1 MKDFVRDTTGVEVV
15 TELADQ
21 IKGKTFVITG
31 ASDKGLGAET
41 AIALARGNPAHLV
54 LTARAQVRVDPV
66 IARIKD
72 INASIKATF
81 VPIELDD
88 FDSVRSA
95 ADDINKSVDRI
106 DCLINNAGIMAVDE
120 YKTNKSGV
128 ELQFATNHL
137 GHFLLTKILM
147 PKILAAGP
155 GARIVN
161 LTSLCYKISPVRFDD
176 YNFADGKEYDPW
188 SGYGQAKTSNILFAR
203 ALAEKLRPR
212 EIQSYAVHPGAILT
226 TNLGRYITE
235 VEKSLASIDP
245 IAVKNT
251 GRHFNMMAE
260 DIPKPI
266 EQGISTT
273 LIAALDPRLKGNSGA
288 CLADTKV
295 EPTYEYAE
303 DSSNAENLWKLSE
316 QLVGEKFEI

>member
-1 MKDFVRDTTGVEVV
+1 MKDFVRATTGVEVV

-21 IKGKTFVITG
+21 VKGKTFVITG
-31 ASDKGLGAET
+31 GSDKGLGAET
-41 AIALARGNPAHLV
+41 AIALAQANPAHLV
-54 LTARAQVRVDPV
+54 LTARAQTRVDPV

-72 INASIKATF
+72 LNPSIKATF
-81 VPIELDD
+81 TPIELDD
-88 FDSVRSA
+88 FDSVRCA
-95 ADDINKSVDRI
+95 ADTINNSVDKI

-120 YKTNKSGV
+120 YKTNKTGI

-161 LTSLCYKISPVRFDD
+161 LTSLCYKIGPVCFDN
-176 YNFADGKEYDPW
+176 YNFTDGKEYDPW
-188 SGYGQAKTSNILFAR
+188 SGYGQAKTSSILFSC
-203 ALAEKLRPR
+203 ALADKLRSR

-251 GRHFNMMAE
+251 GRHFIMAE
-260 DIPKPI
+260 DVPKPI
-266 EQGISTT
+266 GQVS
-273 LIAALDPRLKGNSGA
+273 LPRS
-288 CLADTKV
+288 
-295 EPTYEYAE
+295 
-303 DSSNAENLWKLSE
+303 
-316 QLVGEKFEI
+316 